1 MWKRIIVDR
10 KYIEYVDKQVDDIF
24 EPRSNSDHKN
34 HKLGFRDSFFI
45 PKEKMIFLGVYP
57 TEYKIYKDVT
67 ILILVSSS
75 SRTFNLIYKVNKR
88 TRQNYEMPK
97 Y

>member
-1 MWKRIIVDR
+1 MWKRIIVDG

-24 EPRSNSDHKN
+24 EPISNNGHIN
-34 HKLGFRDSFFI
+34 YKLRFRDSFFI

-75 SRTFNLIYKVNKR
+75 SRTINLIYKVNKK
-88 TRQNYEMPK
+88 N
-97 Y
+97 